1 MEQNRHAKVGCVLMA
16 AGNASRFNANK
27 LLMDY
32 AGKPLIRHAMESAAA
47 ECIDAV
53 TVVTQYDVIEQMAG
67 DMGFA
72 CVRNDHPEWGA
83 SYTVRLGT
91 AALQDCD
98 AILYMV
104 SDQPR
109 LTRASVRKTV
119 DAWREAPT
127 YIIAPASGER
137 TGNPCVFPKAMF
149 PELMALE
156 GDVGGKKVIR
166 RHPELLRTVQIEEAE
181 LFDCDTPQA
190 LEELKR
196 AGK

>member
-1 MEQNRHAKVGCVLMA
+1 MITKAKAL
-16 AGNASRFNANK
+16 K
-27 LLMDY
+27 
-32 AGKPLIRHAMESAAA
+32 IRALAMESAAA

-104 SDQPR
+104 SDQPFLQR
-109 LTRASVRKTV
+109 SSVEQIV
-119 DAWREAPT
+119 DLWRQNPSCIVGA
-127 YIIAPASGER
+127 AHKGVR
-137 TGNPCVFPKAMF
+137 GNPDLFPRDLF
-149 PELMALE
+149 PALLALE
-156 GDVGGKKVIR
+156 GDRGGGGIIR
-166 RHPELLRTVQIEEAE
+166 ANEDRLLLVEIHKNELSDV
-181 LFDCDTPQA
+181 DTKAA
-190 LEELKR
+190 LEAMGTE
-196 AGK
+196 